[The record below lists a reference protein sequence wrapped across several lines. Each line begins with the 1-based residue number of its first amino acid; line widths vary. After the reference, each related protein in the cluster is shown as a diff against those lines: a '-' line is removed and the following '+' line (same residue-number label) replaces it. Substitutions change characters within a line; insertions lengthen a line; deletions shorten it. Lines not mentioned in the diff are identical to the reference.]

1 MTGTRNPGKNFEING
16 KSFTSANQ
24 AMRRLFDLYAN
35 IRPAKKFKLPWA
47 TRFDDVAVDMVIV
60 RENTEDLYCG
70 EPEVRRNVL
79 SCCHATPHHL
89 CTMPCVPAHKRV
101 SVRAHAIRPSHNLV
115 C

>member
-1 MTGTRNPGKNFEING
+1 
-16 KSFTSANQ
+16 
-24 AMRRLFDLYAN
+24 MRRLFDLYAN

-89 CTMPCVPAHKRV
+89 CTAPRVPAHKRV

-115 C
+115 R